1 MEKILLILCEGA
13 HDVAFLY
20 RILYLGLSA
29 KNIESRKITQFDT
42 NLSNYFIKTLK
53 NYNYEDGNLL
63 GKPKMPIPLELVREG
78 NKTQIFVYGLGGD
91 TQIKNWKNTIQAYQ
105 DLINSEHEDKKYQIS
120 LALFFDA
127 DKEGSEHRLKTTQDY
142 FRELLPELDT
152 ITLNKN
158 IVTTSSY
165 KKIGLN
171 IFADDNGTGNLESIL
186 IPLMS
191 EGNEDIFDNAAS
203 YFDTNFDKKRVKKNN
218 AKKEKSMIGIA
229 GNLQYSGV
237 ANNSIIKQSDYI
249 TKEKIEKSIECQKII
264 QFFEELLK

>member
-29 KNIESRKITQFDT
+29 KNIESRKITQFDST
-42 NLSNYFIKTLK
+42 LSNYFVNTLK

-63 GKPKMPIPLELVREG
+63 GKPRMPIPLELIKD
-78 NKTQIFVYGLGGD
+78 NDKTQIFIYGLGGD
-91 TQIKNWKNTIQAYQ
+91 SQVKNWKDTIQAYQ
-105 DLINSEHEDKKYQIS
+105 DLINSEHENENYEIS

-127 DKEGSEHRLKTTQDY
+127 DKEGSEYRLKTTQDY

-165 KKIGLN
+165 NKIGVN

-191 EGNEDIFDNAAS
+191 EGNESIFDNAAN
-203 YFDTNFDKKRVKKNN
+203 YFDTNFDEKRAKRNN

-237 ANNSIIKQSDYI
+237 ANNSVIKQSDYI
-249 TKEKIEKSIECQKII
+249 TKEKIDKNEQCQKII
-264 QFFEELLK
+264 EFFKELLK

>member
-20 RILYLGLSA
+20 KIFRFGLSA
-29 KNIESRKITQFDT
+29 KNIESKKITQFDT
-42 NLSNYFIKTLK
+42 NLSNYFINTLK

-63 GKPKMPIPLELVREG
+63 GKPKMPVPLELKKDEE
-78 NKTQIFVYGLGGD
+78 NIQIFIYGLGGD
-91 TQIKNWKNTIQAYQ
+91 KQIQNWKNIIQAYQ
-105 DLINSEHEDKKYQIS
+105 DLINSEHENENYEIS

-127 DKEGSEHRLKTTQDY
+127 DKEGSQNRLQVTKDH
-142 FRELLPELDT
+142 FRELLPEIDN
-152 ITLNKN
+152 ITLIES
-158 IVTTSSY
+158 IVEMSSY
-165 KKIGLN
+165 KKIGLH
-171 IFADDNGTGNLESIL
+171 IFANDNGTGNLEDIL

-191 EGNEDIFDNAAS
+191 EGNEAIFENAAS
-203 YFDTNFDKKRVKKNN
+203 YFDANFDEKRKKGNN

-229 GNLQYSGV
+229 GNLQHSGV

-249 TKEKIEKSIECQKII
+249 TKEKVEKNEACQKII